1 MHPLSKQILITP
13 RCDSCLRTGMRILI
27 ADDEK
32 NFTELLSLMIR
43 KAGHEVAHVVNSG
56 GLATIRAYN
65 ECAPD
70 VVLMDYMM
78 PNYNGVT
85 AARQIIS
92 KDPGARVVLM
102 TGMRNTPELQMAASN
117 AGAMGVLHKPFSQSE
132 LEGLLAVLPF
142 ASHHLRSSLPEA
154 PIPCPP

>member
-1 MHPLSKQILITP
+1 
-13 RCDSCLRTGMRILI
+13 MRILI

>member
-1 MHPLSKQILITP
+1 
-13 RCDSCLRTGMRILI
+13 MRILI

-32 NFTELLSLMIR
+32 NFTELLSLMVR

-70 VVLMDYMM
+70 VVLLDYMM

-92 KDPGARVVLM
+92 KDPGARC
-102 TGMRNTPELQMAASN
+102 GRTPGTVGRS
-117 AGAMGVLHKPFSQSE
+117 VR
-132 LEGLLAVLPF
+132 
-142 ASHHLRSSLPEA
+142 SHPTRSG
-154 PIPCPP
+154 